1 MQISEIL
8 QKTSGK
14 LAVTDDAVLATDIL
28 RVAPLDCAV
37 SGELSFLTNPA
48 HLNKARTTAASAIL
62 VAEALPELSVPQII
76 TPNPYVAMAELA
88 ALLNVSER
96 EYPQAKQLTHIHPQ
110 AEVDEQAVIYPYV
123 FIDKGSV
130 IAAGTVV
137 YPHCYI
143 GAGVTI
149 GKHCTLFP
157 HVTIFDNCEIGNQ
170 VVINASAVI
179 GNDGFGFAQTGKE
192 AVKIPHSGRIV
203 IEDNCEI
210 GALNTIAR
218 ATFAETRI
226 RSGCKLDAQVHIG
239 HNVDLGKF
247 SLIAAQSGIAGSTKV
262 GRNLIMAAQTGIAN
276 SLTIPD
282 YVVLGTRGGINKSP
296 PASGQYAGAPALPGS
311 LWRRQQAV
319 YKNLPALAKRVQELE
334 REVRRL
340 KGEVTTSDS

>member
-1 MQISEIL
+1 MQIREIL
-8 QKTSGK
+8 QKTAGK
-14 LAVTDDAVLATDIL
+14 LVVVDEAVLATEIV
-28 RVAPLDCAV
+28 RVAPLDQAV

-48 HLNKARTTAASAIL
+48 HLDKARTTSASAIL
-62 VAEALPELSVPQII
+62 VAEAIPELSVPQII
-76 TPNPYVAMAELA
+76 TANPYVAMAEMA
-88 ALLNVSER
+88 TQLNVTAR
-96 EYPQAKQLTHIHPQ
+96 EYPPHSQLTHIHPQ
-110 AEVDEQAVIYPYV
+110 AEVDAQAIIYPYV
-123 FIDKGSV
+123 FIDKGSCV
-130 IAAGTVV
+130 GAGTVV

-143 GAGVTI
+143 GAEVTI
-149 GKHCTLFP
+149 GKDCTLFP
-157 HVTIFDNCEIGNQ
+157 HVTIFDNCEVGNS

-179 GNDGFGFAQTGKE
+179 GNDGFGFAQTGME
-192 AVKIPHSGRIV
+192 AVKIPHSGKIV

-247 SLIAAQSGIAGSTKV
+247 GLIAAQSGIAGSTKV

-296 PASGQYAGAPALPGS
+296 PTSGQYAGAPALPGHE
-311 LWRRQQAV
+311 WRRQQAV
-319 YKNLPALAKRVQELE
+319 YKNLPALAKRVQALE
-334 REVRRL
+334 RELRRL
-340 KGEVTTSDS
+340 KS

>member
-14 LAVTDDAVLATDIL
+14 LAVTDAAVLATDIV
-28 RVAPLDCAV
+28 RVAPLDLAV

-48 HLNKARTTAASAIL
+48 HLDKARTTAASAIL
-62 VAEALPELSVPQII
+62 VAEALPDLSVPQIV
-76 TPNPYVAMAELA
+76 TANPYVAMAEMA

-96 EYPQAKQLTHIHPQ
+96 ECPPRSQLTHLHPQ

-123 FIDKGSV
+123 FVDKDSSVGAGS
-130 IAAGTVV
+130 II

-149 GKHCTLFP
+149 GKNCTLFP
-157 HVTIFDNCEIGNQ
+157 HVTIFDNCAIGDN

-179 GNDGFGFAQTGKE
+179 GNDGFGFAQTGME

-226 RSGCKLDAQVHIG
+226 RAGCKLDAQVHIG

-282 YVVLGTRGGINKSP
+282 HVVLGTRGGINKSL

-319 YKNLPALAKRVQELE
+319 YKNLPALAKKVQELE
-334 REVRRL
+334 RKLEQL
-340 KGEVTTSDS
+340 KSSAAAAH